1 MNPGDDLLAGFE
13 PGAGNNLLPHGERS
27 VGHEQETHGGHAD
40 FGALADIGGQTDQDR
55 MDLLEFILQ
64 LFKYI
69 YLKIYKKTNL
79 LGSGKDDAV
88 EGEDGADALGGVV
101 ELAGSSADDG
111 QQNGDNLLDAEGT
124 ESGQSDDAVN
134 GTLGRF
140 QFLDEQRQELFGDD
154 GALAVAKVAQNSDGE
169 ALGGRETRAADRVQQ
184 IGDRHQSGLFHG
196 LGGLNGAGLPQVLQI
211 I

>member
-1 MNPGDDLLAGFE
+1 M
-13 PGAGNNLLPHGERS
+13 
-27 VGHEQETHGGHAD
+27 
-40 FGALADIGGQTDQDR
+40 
-55 MDLLEFILQ
+55 
-64 LFKYI
+64 
-69 YLKIYKKTNL
+69 YKKTNL

-154 GALAVAKVAQNSDGE
+154 GALAVAKIAQNSDGE
-169 ALGGRETRAADRVQQ
+169 ALGGGETRATGGVQQ

-196 LGGLNGAGLPQVLQI
+196 LGGLNGAGLPQVL
-211 I
+211 